1 MMDVMDK
8 QRPII
13 DQMSRI
19 QEQEYNIFKQYSKE
33 RTRENRNRI
42 FEEYSYLAEILAK
55 KYLNR
60 GVDYQ
65 DLYQI
70 ASIGLINAI
79 ERFDVDRGYRFSSFA
94 TPTII
99 GEIKKYFRD
108 KEWMIRVP
116 RRIQKLAGKI
126 NDAKEELTQRLGR
139 NPSIPELAEHLMVS
153 EEELLEAMEAGGV
166 YSPQS
171 LDEPCNDDANKGVSL
186 GDLIGSEDISI
197 EWVENRDFIK
207 RTIDKL
213 EPNELKVLKDRYFR
227 GKTQAQI
234 AKELNV
240 SQMTISRLEKK
251 IIEKFRQEL
260 AVK

>member
-139 NPSIPELAEHLMVS
+139 NQAFGRGIQLTDTN
-153 EEELLEAMEAGGV
+153 
-166 YSPQS
+166 S
-171 LDEPCNDDANKGVSL
+171 L
-186 GDLIGSEDISI
+186 
-197 EWVENRDFIK
+197 RFI
-207 RTIDKL
+207 T
-213 EPNELKVLKDRYFR
+213 LK
-227 GKTQAQI
+227 
-234 AKELNV
+234 
-240 SQMTISRLEKK
+240 
-251 IIEKFRQEL
+251 
-260 AVK
+260 

>member
-1 MMDVMDK
+1 MDK
-8 QRPII
+8 SEKNDASIECLTQIEKR
-13 DQMSRI
+13 
-19 QEQEYNIFKQYSKE
+19 E
-33 RTRENRNRI
+33 RDMFIHYRENKTAANRNRI
-42 FEEYSYLAEILAK
+42 FDQYSYLAEVLAK

-65 DLYQI
+65 DLFQI

-79 ERFDVDRGYRFSSFA
+79 ERFDVDRGYRFTSFA
-94 TPTII
+94 TPTVI

-116 RRIQKLAGKI
+116 RRVQKLAGRI
-126 NDAKEELTQRLGR
+126 NDAKEILAQQLGR
-139 NPSIPELAEHLMVS
+139 NPRVPELAEYLLVS

-171 LDEPCNDDANKGVSL
+171 LDVSYNDSKDKGISL
-186 GDLIGSEDISI
+186 GDIVGAVDTNI

-207 RTIDKL
+207 RVVNKLDK
-213 EPNELKVLKDRYFR
+213 NEHKVLTDRYFKGR
-227 GKTQAQI
+227 TQSQI
-234 AKELNV
+234 AKELRV
-240 SQMTISRLEKK
+240 SQMTISRMEKR

-260 AVK
+260 ARV

>member
-1 MMDVMDK
+1 MDTMDK
-8 QRPII
+8 QALVIGNLT
-13 DQMSRI
+13 RI
-19 QEQEYNIFKQYSKE
+19 QGREYITFKRYREE
-33 RTRENRNRI
+33 RTREYRNRI
-42 FEEYSYLAEILAK
+42 FEEYAYLAEILAK

-65 DLYQI
+65 DLYQV

-79 ERFDVDRGYRFSSFA
+79 ERFDIDKGFKFSSFA

-116 RRIQKLAGKI
+116 RRIQKLAGRI
-126 NDAKEELTQRLGR
+126 NDAKEVLTQQLGR
-139 NPSIPELAEHLMVS
+139 VPDVQELAEYLTVS

-171 LDEPCNDDANKGVSL
+171 LDEPYNDDREKGISL
-186 GDLIGSEDISI
+186 GDIIGTEDTGI
-197 EWVENRDFIK
+197 EWVENRDFII
-207 RTIDKL
+207 RTLNKL
-213 EPNELKVLKDRYFR
+213 DANEQKVLKDRYFR
-227 GKTQAQI
+227 GKTQNQI
-234 AKELNV
+234 AKELKV
-240 SQMTISRLEKK
+240 SQMTVSRMEKK
-251 IIEKFRQEL
+251 IIEKFKQEL

>member
-1 MMDVMDK
+1 MDEKKETTVDHL
-8 QRPII
+8 
-13 DQMSRI
+13 SRI
-19 QEQEYNIFKQYSKE
+19 EDQEYELFTHYRENK
-33 RTRENRNRI
+33 TRENRNRI
-42 FEEYSYLAEILAK
+42 FQEYVYLAEILAK

-65 DLYQI
+65 DLFQI

-79 ERFDVDRGYRFSSFA
+79 ERFDIDRGFKFTSFA

-116 RRIQKLAGKI
+116 RRIQKLAGRI
-126 NDAKEELTQRLGR
+126 NNAKEVLTQQLGR
-139 NPSIPELAEHLMVS
+139 SPGIPELAEYLMVS
-153 EEELLEAMEAGGV
+153 EEELLEAMEAGSV

-171 LDEPCNDDANKGVSL
+171 LDEPCNDDREKGISL
-186 GDLIGSEDISI
+186 GDIIGTEDAGI

-207 RTIDKL
+207 RTVGKL
-213 EPNELKVLKDRYFR
+213 DADEYKVLKDRFFR

-234 AKELNV
+234 ARDLKV
-240 SQMTISRLEKK
+240 SQMTISRMEKR
-251 IIEKFRQEL
+251 IIEKFRQEISF
-260 AVK
+260 K